1 MSTRAEVEGETCTSV
16 AIKLIRRQSVDNTP
30 RINKIGREI
39 SVLRTIRHPNIIS
52 LFDVI
57 ETERYIGIV
66 IEYASG
72 GELFDHILAHRY
84 LKERDARRLFA
95 QLMSGVHYL
104 HSKQIVHRD
113 LKLENLLLDR
123 NRNIM
128 ITDFGFANQFD
139 STTRDLMSTSCGS
152 PCYAAPEL
160 VISDGLYVGSGVDIW
175 SCGVIL
181 YAMLAGYLPFDDDPS
196 NPDGDNIN
204 QLYNY
209 ILATTLVFPDYIS
222 PDARDLLRMMLVP
235 DPAKRCNMKRIMN
248 HRWLAPYAG
257 MFQYSIDDLEEQAM
271 ARLNGTVWIPPRQ
284 AAAAAADAEA
294 RKATLQPTSSG
305 PPRPSA
311 DEVMPRRHTIWI
323 ESVPDAAPSWE
334 TGRHNIVRHEEEP
347 RLPLAALEESS
358 MDIDKQE
365 IVPVPV
371 AKETVIHDEPMDT
384 AEPMRLSQH
393 QKWHHRR
400 WTWTEMFLNMIS
412 VPSTGSPAST
422 LDPTEDQTMSNPI
435 TPSHSGSLIAKSS
448 LSDNAISQTQEEV
461 TVALE
466 VAQRPKSVVLE
477 APVRAKPS
485 LESTVDMSPTA
496 TVSRRTGAHARIRP
510 TTIHGE
516 PMTHNYASYPS
527 PAVYHEPLP
536 LPTSTPKPRAAPSQE
551 NALLSPPKVYHQT
564 QFQQSS
570 PSLLQAPTK
579 LSPADIPP
587 VPTRPETTAG
597 HSFKLPP
604 PPVPATPTS
613 NKAHKK
619 GPSSSGR
626 LFGFLGNLSKKH
638 GESTAHVSS
647 ASSPK
652 IAQEA
657 PMGSGAPDQTLAPP
671 TTPSSKKP
679 SSINQVFG
687 RYTHSTEKGQQQGKR
702 RKTFSLVGG
711 SNEPQQSQIHGGT
724 RPPVPMTDGLG
735 IASSSGTGT
744 AQKIIGW
751 LRRKSFAKSAPE
763 RPAFDA
769 VEHFRPTGTP
779 PSPAPAPTVSP
790 TAAAA
795 RVNSASPQEME
806 TSASDNTQVAVLQPS
821 AIAVNQVATT
831 TTAAVATAPA
841 DGRDPALVTLMT
853 KLPSN
858 WTDSKLKWHS
868 GAVEI
873 SALSSRHPVEIM
885 FEIKKVILRLGM
897 EFRVDSDFK
906 VKCVRRRRHGDGQ
919 ASDHRTHSMISITG
933 SHLPDDTASVLSS
946 NLSIDREAWTS
957 AKGAGGSAI
966 NGKKKGGIRTLLW
979 RNSTTLGLS
988 SSPPPP
994 PVPPLPS
1001 SPRALPQVMNGSS
1014 LGLAS
1019 PPVMGS
1025 AATKDLDSDHGVWV
1039 SSGSAGVVGLGLSN
1053 GGGNGAGSANSSS
1066 NGRTS
1071 GSGHGGDSNI
1081 VPSLPSNSTIAT
1093 TIGTAVNTGPE
1104 PLYGEESIDSGE
1116 EVRFSIELCRI
1127 KNLTGIYCVDIR
1139 RMKGNLWAYKFLYH
1153 AVLNTL
1159 DLDGKGGYIPTLP
1172 DNLKIVQA

>member
-1 MSTRAEVEGETCTSV
+1 V

-84 LKERDARRLFA
+84 LKERDACRLFA

-235 DPAKRCNMKRIMN
+235 DPAKRCNMKRIMS

-257 MFQYSIDDLEEQAM
+257 MFQYTIDEMEEQAM
-271 ARLNGTVWIPPRQ
+271 ARLNGTVWVSPRQ
-284 AAAAAADAEA
+284 AAAAAAAAET

-334 TGRHNIVRHEEEP
+334 TGRHNIVKLEEEP
-347 RLPLAALEESS
+347 RLPLLEESS
-358 MDIDKQE
+358 MDIDRQE
-365 IVPVPV
+365 VVPAPIT
-371 AKETVIHDEPMDT
+371 ETPMQDEPMES
-384 AEPMRLSQH
+384 AEPIEVDPTPEMPPQTMEMDRDVRMESDH
-393 QKWHHRR
+393 Q
-400 WTWTEMFLNMIS
+400 LNMIS

-422 LDPTEDQTMSNPI
+422 LDPTEDQTMSSVI
-435 TPSHSGSLIAKSS
+435 TPSNSGSLMAKSS
-448 LSDNAISQTQEEV
+448 LSDHAIARTQEEV

-466 VAQRPKSVVLE
+466 VAERPKSVILE
-477 APVRAKPS
+477 LPVRGKPS

-496 TVSRRTGAHARIRP
+496 TVSRRTGQHARIRP

-516 PMTHNYASYPS
+516 PMAHNYASYPS
-527 PAVYHEPLP
+527 PAPYHEPLP
-536 LPTSTPKPRAAPSQE
+536 LPAPKPHPTPSKE

-570 PSLLQAPTK
+570 PSLLQAPAK
-579 LSPADIPP
+579 PSPADIPP
-587 VPTRPETTAG
+587 VPTLPETTGASHG
-597 HSFKLPP
+597 FKIPP
-604 PPVPATPTS
+604 PPVPVTPTPS
-613 NKAHKK
+613 KSHKK

-638 GESTAHVSS
+638 GESTTNV
-647 ASSPK
+647 ASLSPK
-652 IAQEA
+652 LAQDA
-657 PMGSGAPDQTLAPP
+657 NMVSTDGQQALTPP
-671 TTPSSKKP
+671 PGQSSKKP

-687 RYTHSTEKGQQQGKR
+687 RYTYSTEKGVQQGKR

-711 SNEPQQSQIHGGT
+711 SNEHPPSQIHGGT
-724 RPPVPMTDGLG
+724 RPPMPMTDGLG

-744 AQKIIGW
+744 AQKIMGW
-751 LRRKSFAKSAPE
+751 LRRKSFAKPAPE

-769 VEHFRPTGTP
+769 VEHFRPNGTS
-779 PSPAPAPTVSP
+779 PSPAPVASP
-790 TAAAA
+790 TAAA
-795 RVNSASPQEME
+795 RVGSTSPQEVE
-806 TSASDNTQVAVLQPS
+806 TSTADNTQVAILQPS
-821 AIAVNQVATT
+821 ALAVNQTTVTT
-831 TTAAVATAPA
+831 TTPA
-841 DGRDPALVTLMT
+841 DGRDPALVALMSR
-853 KLPSN
+853 LPHN
-858 WTDSKLKWHS
+858 WSDSKLKWHS

-919 ASDHRTHSMISITG
+919 NDHRTHSMISMTG
-933 SHLPDDTASVLSS
+933 LDDNVSVMSS

-957 AKGAGGSAI
+957 AKAGGSAI
-966 NGKKKGGIRTLLW
+966 NGKKKGGIRSMLW

-994 PVPPLPS
+994 PVPPLPA
-1001 SPRALPQVMNGSS
+1001 SPRALPQVMNGST

-1019 PPVMGS
+1019 PPVMSS

-1039 SSGSAGVVGLGLSN
+1039 SSGTANVN
-1053 GGGNGAGSANSSS
+1053 GNGNASSS
-1066 NGRTS
+1066 SSNNGRTS
-1071 GSGHGGDSNI
+1071 GSGHGGDNI

-1093 TIGTAVNTGPE
+1093 SIGAATMTVNTGPE

-1127 KNLTGIYCVDIR
+1127 KNLNGIYCVDIR

-1172 DNLKIVQA
+1172 ENLKLVQA

>member
-1 MSTRAEVEGETCTSV
+1 V

-84 LKERDARRLFA
+84 LKERDACRLFA

-235 DPAKRCNMKRIMN
+235 DPAKRCNMKRIMS

-271 ARLNGTVWIPPRQ
+271 ARLNGTIWIPPRQ
-284 AAAAAADAEA
+284 AAAAAAAAEA
-294 RKATLQPTSSG
+294 RQAALQPTSSG

-358 MDIDKQE
+358 MDIDKQD
-365 IVPVPV
+365 IVPALVTEEAV
-371 AKETVIHDEPMDT
+371 VHDEPMDM
-384 AEPMRLSQH
+384 AEPIEVEPTPEAASQ
-393 QKWHHRR
+393 
-400 WTWTEMFLNMIS
+400 EMDLDKDRMESDNQLIMIAA
-412 VPSTGSPAST
+412 PSTSSPAST
-422 LDPTEDQTMSNPI
+422 LHPTEDQTMSTPI
-435 TPSHSGSLIAKSS
+435 TPSHSGSLLAKSS
-448 LSDNAISQTQEEV
+448 LSDHAIAQNQEEV
-461 TVALE
+461 TVALG

-477 APVRAKPS
+477 LPVRAKPS

-496 TVSRRTGAHARIRP
+496 TVSRRTGQHARIRP

-516 PMTHNYASYPS
+516 PMPHSNYASYPS

-536 LPTSTPKPRAAPSQE
+536 LPVPTPKPRAAPSQE
-551 NALLSPPKVYHQT
+551 NALLSPPKVYHQS

-570 PSLLQAPTK
+570 PSLLQAPAK
-579 LSPADIPP
+579 PSPADIPP
-587 VPTRPETTAG
+587 VPTGPESTTG
-597 HSFKLPP
+597 HSFKVPL
-604 PPVPATPTS
+604 PPVPVTPTS
-613 NKAHKK
+613 SKAHKK

-638 GESTAHVSS
+638 GESTTNVSS

-657 PMGSGAPDQTLAPP
+657 TMGSGADQTLVPP
-671 TTPSSKKP
+671 PPVAQSSKKP

-711 SNEPQQSQIHGGT
+711 SNEHQQNQIHGGT

-735 IASSSGTGT
+735 MASSSGTGT
-744 AQKIIGW
+744 AQKIMGW
-751 LRRKSFAKSAPE
+751 LRRKSFAKPAPE
-763 RPAFDA
+763 RLPFDA
-769 VEHFRPTGTP
+769 VEHFRANGTST
-779 PSPAPAPTVSP
+779 SPVPDPTVSP

-795 RVNSASPQEME
+795 RVGSASPQETE
-806 TSASDNTQVAVLQPS
+806 TSSADNTQVAILQPS
-821 AIAVNQVATT
+821 AIAVNQVTT
-831 TTAAVATAPA
+831 IATAPA
-841 DGRDPALVTLMT
+841 DGRDPALVALMVR
-853 KLPSN
+853 LPSN

-906 VKCVRRRRHGDGQ
+906 VKCVRRRRHGDSQ
-919 ASDHRTHSMISITG
+919 ADQRTHSMISISG
-933 SHLPDDTASVLSS
+933 SHLPDDNVSVMSS

-1039 SSGSAGVVGLGLSN
+1039 SSGSAGVVGLGLNNS
-1053 GGGNGAGSANSSS
+1053 GGSGSANSSS
-1066 NGRTS
+1066 NGRNS

-1093 TIGTAVNTGPE
+1093 TIGSPVNTGPE